1 MCARAASVEGRAQGG
16 QTAGKPADEW
26 PDRRL
31 VRECLR
37 GSEQAWAALID
48 KYKRLIFSIPIK
60 YGLSAEDATD
70 IFQNVCVELLEQL
83 PKLREP
89 AALPKWI
96 LQITAHKCLRQK
108 RRDQR
113 LERPEEGEMLDR
125 AVSPV
130 AEKILRE
137 AEEEHW
143 LRMAMGT
150 LSPRC
155 RQLIEMLFL
164 EEPARPYKEVA
175 ASLGIRIGSIGF
187 IRMRCLKRLRTQL
200 EEAGFQ

>member
-1 MCARAASVEGRAQGG
+1 MCARAVEDPARPNEAERNQRAEEFSD
-16 QTAGKPADEW
+16 T
-26 PDRRL
+26 RL
-31 VRECLR
+31 VSECLR
-37 GSEQAWAALID
+37 GSEEAWAALID

-70 IFQNVCVELLEQL
+70 IFQSVCVELLEQL
-83 PKLREP
+83 PKLRKP

-96 LQITAHKCLRQK
+96 MEVTAHKCLRQK

-113 LERPEEGEMLDR
+113 LERPGEGERLDR

-137 AEEEHW
+137 ADREHS
-143 LRMAMGT
+143 LGRAIKS

-155 RQLIEMLFL
+155 RQLIEMLFF
-164 EEPARPYKEVA
+164 EEPARPYKDVA
-175 ASLGIRIGSIGF
+175 ASLGIRTGSIGF
-187 IRMRCLKRLRTQL
+187 IRMRCLAKLRSQL
-200 EEAGFQ
+200 EEAGFR